1 MFEENYI
8 KFQQIKMKLYTT
20 IADLETS
27 MSFVITMSL
36 FHLDTDP
43 KKDQSNI
50 DKQKNIIY
58 SGLNKDQQNN
68 IGGKKNAK

>member
-8 KFQQIKMKLYTT
+8 KFQQTKMKLYTT

-50 DKQKNIIY
+50 DKQKT
-58 SGLNKDQQNN
+58 
-68 IGGKKNAK
+68 

>member
-1 MFEENYI
+1 
-8 KFQQIKMKLYTT
+8 MKLYTT

-36 FHLDTDP
+36 FHLDNDP
-43 KKDQSNI
+43 KKDQSSI
-50 DKQKNIIY
+50 DKQKTIY
-58 SGLNKDQQNN
+58 SGLNKDQQSN